1 MDVAVIVA
9 GWCSVLVFFVGDSAM
24 LFLMPSVA
32 AVLGCSGHSS
42 GWMAG
47 QQQSCRRR
55 VSTSIYACRR
65 HRYRSLRAL
74 LQQCVRRHSRPK
86 PLAAA
91 SVLLAA
97 SPQKYSFTR
106 QARVT
111 SLVDRFVDSFRP
123 AGYHL
128 ALAYDDAL
136 RSRLCG
142 FRLSHHV
149 MSRVLSH
156 YIDL

>member
-1 MDVAVIVA
+1 MQEGSITDPCTDVQR
-9 GWCSVLVFFVGDSAM
+9 
-24 LFLMPSVA
+24 FLP
-32 AVLGCSGHSS
+32 
-42 GWMAG
+42 
-47 QQQSCRRR
+47 
-55 VSTSIYACRR
+55 ACL
-65 HRYRSLRAL
+65 H
-74 LQQCVRRHSRPK
+74 
-86 PLAAA
+86 A
-91 SVLLAA
+91 SVLHAA
-97 SPQKYSFTR
+97 SPRSCSFTR

-123 AGYHL
+123 AGYQL